1 MCVIRKEKD
10 KEFFSRETLGYFPF
24 IQLHIELIEGPLHQ
38 GTLSHP
44 LFLKLRCYMLSH
56 MNELDPFI
64 FRCVFMY
71 EIQNCIFQVFI
82 QQIGIRAVFNLM
94 FV

>member
-10 KEFFSRETLGYFPF
+10 KEFFLRETLGYFPL

-56 MNELDPFI
+56 MNEVDLFI
-64 FRCVFMY
+64 FHFVFLY
-71 EIQNCIFQVFI
+71 EIQNCIFHVLD
-82 QQIGIRAVFNLM
+82 RKSV
-94 FV
+94 V